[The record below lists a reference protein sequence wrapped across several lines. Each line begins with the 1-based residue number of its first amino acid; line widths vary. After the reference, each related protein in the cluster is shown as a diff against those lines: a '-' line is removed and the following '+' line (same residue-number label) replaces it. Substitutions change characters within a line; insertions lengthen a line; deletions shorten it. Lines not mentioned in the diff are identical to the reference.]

1 MARKQSQ
8 GARPDAEDLDG
19 NVDKIREILFGGQ
32 MRDYEG
38 RFADLEKRLTLQT
51 DRMGKELEKR
61 IERLNTYAK
70 REIDKLSERIK
81 TERKDRIADGKSG
94 ERELKDMSRQVEGW
108 YTELEER
115 LEADSQDLRNSMH
128 EQSEDL
134 SALIA
139 ETRKHL
145 SDALADEKRS
155 LDDAKLAREDLAEL
169 LSELSLRLT
178 KDFKLPKG

>member
-1 MARKQSQ
+1 MARKQTQ
-8 GARPDAEDLDG
+8 GTKSAIDDMDG

-38 RFADLEKRLTLQT
+38 RFADLEKRLTQRIERT
-51 DRMGKELEKR
+51 GAELEKR

-70 REIDKLSERIK
+70 REVDKLSERIK
-81 TERKDRIADGKSG
+81 TERKDRVADAKGG
-94 ERELKDMSRQVEGW
+94 ERELKDLSQHVEGW
-108 YTELEER
+108 YAELEDR
-115 LEADSQDLRNSMH
+115 LDTESKDLRKSLH

-139 ETRKHL
+139 ETRDQL
-145 SDALADEKRS
+145 SAMLADETRS
-155 LDDAKLAREDLAEL
+155 LDDSKIAREDLAGL
-169 LSELSLRLT
+169 LSEVSLRLT